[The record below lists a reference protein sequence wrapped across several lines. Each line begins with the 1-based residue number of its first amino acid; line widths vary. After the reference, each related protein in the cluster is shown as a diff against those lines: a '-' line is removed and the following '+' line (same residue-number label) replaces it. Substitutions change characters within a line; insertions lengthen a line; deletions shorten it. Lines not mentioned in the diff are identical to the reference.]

1 MKRFLALLCAV
12 LMLASVVACGK
23 TESDDTATTTT
34 AAVGEEVTTTAA
46 TEPAETE
53 PPKAFDSVAEQNY
66 GGHVFNILYSQNDE
80 CYRDF
85 YAENLNGDVQ
95 NDAVFERNSMVE
107 DKLNIDITIAWDTF
121 GTVNDKARLQ
131 SQAGTQDYD
140 LFGGH
145 RDSLKLTYQGFF
157 YDLNQIEALNLDQ
170 VWWDQGWIDAITV
183 NDALYTLIGDVNVS
197 AQLFVSSLAF
207 NKRLMDESNIAYPYD
222 LVREGKWTLEAYKG
236 MLTDFGSD
244 LNGDGKMTV
253 ESDLYGLTGW
263 SWESGFSYLYGADF
277 IFTNRDAEGHIS
289 VGFDMEKIL
298 DLSTKLVDMYKLES
312 VCISTASGTAEH
324 AKAYGMFA
332 EGRALFADTV
342 MVNYGTYF
350 TEMTDD
356 FGIVPIPK
364 YNEEQESYKS
374 YLGYTIPMMFI
385 TNNAENPERTGTVLE
400 ALCTATYDH
409 VTPKMY
415 EVVTKLKNAR
425 DEDSS
430 EMIDIIIRNKI
441 IDPLHFYN
449 ITGYG
454 NFGRTLVVEQ
464 KANVSSKLKSFE
476 KVAGKEWEKITTAF
490 DGLKQ

>member
-1 MKRFLALLCAV
+1 MKRTLALLCAL
-12 LMLASVVACGK
+12 LMLVSSFVACGK
-23 TESDDTATTTT
+23 SEDPAATTT
-34 AAVGEEVTTTAA
+34 AANGTTEATTTAT

-53 PPKAFDSVAEQNY
+53 PPKAFDSVPAQNY
-66 GGHVFNILYSQNDE
+66 GGHVFSILYSQNDE

-85 YAENLNGDVQ
+85 LAEQMNGDVQ

-107 DKLNIDITIAWDTF
+107 DKLNIEIEIAWDTH

-131 SQAGTQDYD
+131 SQAGSQDYD

-244 LNGDGKMTV
+244 LNGDGMMKT
-253 ESDLYGLTGW
+253 EDDLYGLTGW

-277 IFTNRDAEGHIS
+277 IFTNRDENGDFS
-289 VGFDMEKIL
+289 VSFDMEKIL
-298 DLSTKLVDMYKLES
+298 DLSTKLVDLYKLES

-324 AKAYGMFA
+324 VKAYGMFA

-350 TEMTDD
+350 TDMTDD

-364 YNEEQESYKS
+364 YNEEQDSYKS

-385 TNNAENPERTGTVLE
+385 TNNTENPERTGTILE

-464 KANVSSKLKSFE
+464 NANVSSKLKSFE
-476 KVAGKEWEKITTAF
+476 KVAAKEWDKIMASF
-490 DGLKQ
+490 RSIGQ